1 MAHHDH
7 DPDSAGSA
15 HSGAHVHVSPVRN
28 LVAVWGALVVLTVI
42 TVEVARFDFGA
53 LNLWVAIGIAG
64 IKASLVV
71 LYFMHLRWE
80 PPFNAVVF
88 VFGILFVVLFIGFAL
103 MDTAAYQPDLIPD
116 YAPAVNPQ

>member
-7 DPDSAGSA
+7 HPDNAGSA

-42 TVEVARFDFGA
+42 TVEVARFDLGS

-71 LYFMHLRWE
+71 LYFMHLRHDR
-80 PPFNAVVF
+80 PFNAVVF

-103 MDTAAYQPDLIPD
+103 MDTAAYQPNLIPD
-116 YAPAVNPQ
+116 YAPAVNAQ